1 MNMKFFRAAAVRS
14 FLMPLVAV
22 VILGVAVASC
32 SKDEALFDA
41 IPAEVDNVGFVR
53 LKSVLS
59 QSGFKFGPNGVTTD
73 GLAAPEGRFRDLVDL
88 ADVMDRSGVCDID
101 RMAWARDRDG
111 VIYVTA
117 LVSDCDKFA
126 EATSGEIGWAEAKDG
141 FRQGQW
147 GGFTALTGDGRFW
160 LTDAK
165 DAVKAVRELQKKAG
179 KSPLT
184 ALSGICGMLEG
195 QGLLNIALS
204 CDAAAKGGKK
214 DDGAQAAQESLWATI
229 SCDIKDNKL
238 VAGSVVM
245 QADGTTVAAD
255 GLQPVNQAVLSYI
268 PDSFSFAFAV
278 GLTPD
283 FDWSV
288 LTQAVSAFGGFQARG
303 MMAVVTPYLQSING
317 TVMLAAGPA
326 NDQAY
331 SEIDPGNWHFILM
344 AHMPQQKITEIM
356 NMVRNSMF
364 VAGMSPRMT
373 DQGLLIV
380 PQYGMNLYLGNVDGY
395 FAVSNMPFDN
405 TRQNSLAPLFS
416 GKDGAVMLELPSLR
430 SLSPAAPAFGFRLTG
445 QTGQGSTTA
454 ELALTGTTQPILQ
467 AILSALL

>member
-1 MNMKFFRAAAVRS
+1 
-14 FLMPLVAV
+14 
-22 VILGVAVASC
+22 
-32 SKDEALFDA
+32 
-41 IPAEVDNVGFVR
+41 
-53 LKSVLS
+53 
-59 QSGFKFGPNGVTTD
+59 
-73 GLAAPEGRFRDLVDL
+73 
-88 ADVMDRSGVCDID
+88 
-101 RMAWARDRDG
+101 
-111 VIYVTA
+111 
-117 LVSDCDKFA
+117 
-126 EATSGEIGWAEAKDG
+126 
-141 FRQGQW
+141 
-147 GGFTALTGDGRFW
+147 
-160 LTDAK
+160 
-165 DAVKAVRELQKKAG
+165 
-179 KSPLT
+179 
-184 ALSGICGMLEG
+184 MLEG

-238 VAGSVVM
+238 VAGSVVI